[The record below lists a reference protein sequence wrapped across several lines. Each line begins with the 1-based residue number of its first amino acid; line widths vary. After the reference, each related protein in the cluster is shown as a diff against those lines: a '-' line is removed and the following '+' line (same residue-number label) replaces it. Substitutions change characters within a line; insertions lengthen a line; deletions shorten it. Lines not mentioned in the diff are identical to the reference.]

1 MHRSV
6 ISLIVWLAFSSIPAF
21 AQDVPDLIVTLH
33 AIDGAP
39 LAGATVIVRDAGGDQ
54 NLARSTT
61 DTQGQATFPRISATD
76 IRVAIQGQLPNGTR
90 YFQPGNDATGIALF
104 LQQGTTRLNLLADV
118 DGMIAPDP
126 LTMAALEP
134 GIPVTTAQAVVFPTA
149 PLPPRP
155 TVTAIAAVTRV
166 AAARPGAAGG
176 AAPTAAPVL
185 GPGPIVIWLG
195 AGLLVVLFGVGIG
208 LIALMRRWR

>member
-1 MHRSV
+1 MHCFML
-6 ISLIVWLAFSSIPAF
+6 SLVVWLSLLR
-21 AQDVPDLIVTLH
+21 QDAPDLIVTLH
-33 AIDGAP
+33 SIDGAP
-39 LAGATVIVRDAGGDQ
+39 LSGATVIVRDAHRDQ
-54 NLARSTT
+54 NLARATT
-61 DTQGQATFPRISATD
+61 DAQGQATFPRISATD
-76 IRVAIQGQLPNGTR
+76 VRVAIQGQLSNGTR
-90 YFQPGNDATGIALF
+90 FFQPGNDARGIAMVLSV
-104 LQQGTTRLNLLADV
+104 GTTRMNLLADV

-134 GIPVTTAQAVVFPTA
+134 GIPVTTAQAAVFPTA

-176 AAPTAAPVL
+176 VAPTAAPVL

-195 AGLLVVLFGVGIG
+195 AGLLVLLFGVGIG